1 MAAITLT
8 SDRYKIKCNY
18 RPLILIAIGLVLFG
32 VFWFTSRY
40 PSLLGKAEHV
50 GQSIASMAYGSERIR
65 VAADAALWEKII
77 YGAVNWIDGM
87 KVGMT
92 FGVLLGALLHTTLR
106 YYPLKVSKN
115 LYLNSL
121 KGAVIGVPAAICANC
136 SVPVICGVTRGN
148 GRVEMALGFLFSS
161 PNFNP
166 VVVTMTFVALPL
178 SMALTKYAIL
188 LFVIMV
194 LVPVLIG
201 WLERDKP
208 LAVQTTFDEG
218 AICELPLGGRE
229 LHRIVRV
236 GPERVGARLPEEC
249 VDVGQTDNH
258 ALAGGQSGSLAA
270 ADTSTM
276 AISVVRDNARAG
288 LSGRHGL
295 GVHAGADRIGG
306 YVRGRTLPPRRA
318 GRIRDAVPDD
328 AGNIQHRASALPVA
342 RGFQAA
348 CRVTLLIL
356 PGRWMRH
363 GACVLMATGPTL
375 AHGLPV
381 PVPIKVWQNWLAP
394 MEPLGRYTPQ
404 TPACSRYHAARIS
417 RYSRQGAAMTCTPM
431 GSAAFGNDTGTAA
444 TGRPINEIGCG

>member
-218 AICELPLGGRE
+218 AICELPLGAANCTESFGSVLNELGRDY
-229 LHRIVRV
+229 LKNVWM
-236 GPERVGARLPEEC
+236 
-249 VDVGQTDNH
+249 
-258 ALAGGQSGSLAA
+258 LAKPTITLLLVASLAA
-270 ADTSTM
+270 SLLLTLVPWQ
-276 AISVVRDNARAG
+276 SV
-288 LSGRHGL
+288 LSEITPGRVFLVGMVSVFMPVPIAL
-295 GVHAGADRIGG
+295 EVMFAAVLYRQGVPGG
-306 YVRGRTLPPRRA
+306 YVMLFLMTLGTFSIVPALYLWREVSRPL
-318 GRIRDAVPDD
+318 AVSLYLFFL
-328 AGNIQHRASALPVA
+328 AVG
-342 RGFQAA
+342 
-348 CRVTLLIL
+348 CVT
-356 PGRWMRH
+356 
-363 GACVLMATGPTL
+363 
-375 AHGLPV
+375 GLV
-381 PVPIKVWQNWLAP
+381 
-394 MEPLGRYTPQ
+394 
-404 TPACSRYHAARIS
+404 
-417 RYSRQGAAMTCTPM
+417 
-431 GSAAFGNDTGTAA
+431 F
-444 TGRPINEIGCG
+444 